1 VVFIA
6 KRQKSFNDEMGAYI
20 ERRRESSDDSNVF
33 FKKVDSLIP
42 KRKKSVESVPDVDD
56 INSTVVDRPRKQSWF
71 WALFSS
77 KSEFPEEEDLDSLP
91 VHDRKVAHDI
101 EDEIEEVD
109 SEVEELEERRDG
121 LFSRLFALIRG
132 RPKEDS
138 YGDDI
143 PEDVVAQAMG
153 ENQRNEDLIKDTRLV
168 LKSIHRWLGKLP
180 PEQIESF
187 KRSPDFI
194 RYKELLDKYGLIK

>member
-1 VVFIA
+1 
-6 KRQKSFNDEMGAYI
+6 MGAYL
-20 ERRRESSDDSNVF
+20 ERRRAGSNESNDF

-42 KRKKSVESVPDVDD
+42 KRKKNIESVPDVDD
-56 INSTVVDRPRKQSWF
+56 INSTVVDRPKKRSWF

-77 KSEFPEEEDLDSLP
+77 NSELPDEEDLETLP
-91 VHDRKVAHDI
+91 ENDKDVAY
-101 EDEIEEVD
+101 ELEEEIEEVD
-109 SEVEELEERRDG
+109 SEVDELEERREG

-132 RPKEDS
+132 RSKDDDYDE
-138 YGDDI
+138 DI
-143 PEDVVAQAMG
+143 PQEVVAQAIG
-153 ENQRNEDLIKDTRLV
+153 EHQKNEDLIKETRLV

-187 KRSPDFI
+187 KRSPDFT